1 MRSISFVLMPRG
13 AFTGISVCFLFSRS
27 IFLKM
32 GTVYDCPSQGWAKP
46 SPTEGKPGRMP
57 VPSRLKVF
65 SRSGT
70 YIHPLYGLPFHVFRQ
85 VPFSSHADFRSFFS
99 NLPPP
104 LCTSIFTS
112 SGEPHQPVIFV
123 LATKVIPGLDGNV
136 RSSLLFFP
144 KIAFFPMSRARQKAP
159 PFIFPLSLP

>member
-1 MRSISFVLMPRG
+1 MLLRG
-13 AFTGISVCFLFSRS
+13 FQCAFFFSRS
-27 IFLKM
+27 IFLKS
-32 GTVYDCPSQGWAKP
+32 GTVHDRPSRGAKP

-70 YIHPLYGLPFHVFRQ
+70 YIHPLCSLPFHVFRQ
-85 VPFSSHADFRSFFS
+85 VPFSSHADFGSFFS

-104 LCTSIFTS
+104 LFTSIFTS
-112 SGEPHQPVIFV
+112 SGEPHQFVIFV

-136 RSSLLFFP
+136 RSNLLFFP